1 MNLQYMAPKILRAAA
16 RRLIVP
22 SIVLVAVGA
31 IIVYATVEIEA
42 ENRRKLAD
50 IGSMV
55 WQIDEIDA
63 RIANLARDLNVIRT
77 QGQRYAQI
85 RDSGFI
91 GEQSR
96 LRAAQLLEE
105 LGPKYGLSYLRYDFM
120 PQADEV
126 IEGAERTRFHL
137 VHTEIALDVASL
149 TDTQLLGFIA
159 EFTDRL
165 SGQVQVRLLKIRRG
179 AEVSG
184 DLLEQIAS
192 GDRPSLFEAEIQLTW
207 NNVTIIVD
215 DGGDEDDNGTH
226 NGEDRSGDQD
236 ES

>member
-1 MNLQYMAPKILRAAA
+1 MNLQYMAPTILRAAA

-31 IIVYATVEIEA
+31 MVVYATVDIEA
-42 ENRRKLAD
+42 ENRRKLSE

-55 WQIDEIDA
+55 WQIDEIDV

-77 QGQRYAQI
+77 QGRRYTEI

-91 GEQSR
+91 GEQNR

-120 PQADEV
+120 PQSSEV
-126 IEGAERTRFHL
+126 VEGAERTTFHL
-137 VHTEIALDVASL
+137 VHTDIALDVASL
-149 TDTQLLGFIA
+149 TDTQLLGFVA

-165 SGQVQVRLLKIRRG
+165 NGQVQVRLLKIRRG
-179 AEVSG
+179 AEIST
-184 DLLEQIAS
+184 DLLDQIAS
-192 GDRPSLFEAEIQLTW
+192 GDRPSLFEAKIQLTW
-207 NNVTIIVD
+207 NNVTVIVD
-215 DGGDEDDNGTH
+215 GGGDEDDNGTH
-226 NGEDRSGDQD
+226 DDEDRGGDLD